1 MRRKFSK
8 EFKIQAVKLIVEDD
22 VSVKQISKELEVS
35 QNTLYRWVQE
45 HEKYGAKAFPGKG
58 SREFIYQNEMK
69 QLEKENKRLQEEL
82 SVLKKFQV
90 FLKKGQK

>member
-8 EFKIQAVKLIVEDD
+8 EVKIQAVKLIVADD
-22 VSVKQISKELEVS
+22 VSVKQLSKELEVS
-35 QNTLYRWVQE
+35 QNTLYRWVRE
-45 HEKYGAKAFPGKG
+45 HEKYGVKAFPGKG
-58 SREFIYQNEMK
+58 SRAFIYQNELK

-90 FLKKGQK
+90 LLKKGQK